1 MGWLKVSIKQNISK
15 QMLILV
21 WFEKLGYLQNR
32 DFKLR
37 VLMAIVITEIHCVT
51 RPEQRSFSRVF
62 LF

>member
-32 DFKLR
+32 DFELR
-37 VLMAIVITEIHCVT
+37 VLMAIVIRDPLCD
-51 RPEQRSFSRVF
+51 QA
-62 LF
+62 